1 MQGRFSAIL
10 PVMLKDAIDLSGVVR
25 VLVIKLRHH
34 GDVLLTSPVF
44 TTLKAHAPA
53 AQIDALVYADTR
65 DMLALHPAIAQIH
78 VIDRNWKRLPFFSR
92 LAAEWRLYSA
102 LRKRQYDLIIHL
114 SENPRGAALVRLLK
128 PRYAV
133 APDYAGRSKRWKKS
147 FTHRFA
153 MAKNPRRHMV
163 EWNLDALRRLGVY
176 AAPEQRQLTL
186 VPGAAAEMEV
196 DALFAKHA
204 LTARGF
210 IHLHP
215 ASRWQFKCWP
225 AERTAH
231 LIDLLQESGQT
242 VVITAAPT
250 QDETA
255 LIDAVLS
262 KARTK
267 PLSLAGGLSL
277 KTLAE
282 LTRRARLFIGVDS
295 APMHMAAAMG
305 TPVVALFGPSGE
317 MEWGP
322 WAVAHRVVSSSLHPC
337 RPCGNDGCG
346 GSKVSDCLETLPVE
360 AVLNAARALLVV

>member
-53 AQIDALVYADTR
+53 AQIDALVYSDTR

-78 VIDRNWKRLPFFSR
+78 AIDRNWKRLPLFSR

-102 LRKRQYDLIIHL
+102 LRTRRYDLIIHL

-133 APDYAGRSKRWKKS
+133 APDYAGRSQRWKKS

-186 VPGAAAEMEV
+186 VSGAAAEAEV

-204 LTARGF
+204 LTAGGF
-210 IHLHP
+210 IDFYPVFSP
-215 ASRWQFKCWP
+215 AVK
-225 AERTAH
+225 
-231 LIDLLQESGQT
+231 
-242 VVITAAPT
+242 
-250 QDETA
+250 
-255 LIDAVLS
+255 
-262 KARTK
+262 
-267 PLSLAGGLSL
+267 AGG
-277 KTLAE
+277 A
-282 LTRRARLFIGVDS
+282 D
-295 APMHMAAAMG
+295 G
-305 TPVVALFGPSGE
+305 TAD
-317 MEWGP
+317 
-322 WAVAHRVVSSSLHPC
+322 
-337 RPCGNDGCG
+337 GNDLGPG
-346 GSKVSDCLETLPVE
+346 GG
-360 AVLNAARALLVV
+360 